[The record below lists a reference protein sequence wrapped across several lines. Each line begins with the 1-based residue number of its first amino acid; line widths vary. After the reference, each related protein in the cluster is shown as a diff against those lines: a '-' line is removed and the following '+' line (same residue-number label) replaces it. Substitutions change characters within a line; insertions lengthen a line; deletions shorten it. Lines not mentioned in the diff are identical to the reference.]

1 MVQRSAISWGA
12 PRTRR
17 RHAAR
22 PQRKGFLLHSEVALT
37 ARLKYFL
44 KRATAFRP
52 GRVWSFATQIAEE
65 QGRWAPLT
73 FVDMLIW
80 AAFHD
85 TGYIDYYEADF
96 ALLTRKERKTFMTG
110 LLQHHLAAALNDPHD
125 VLQFEN
131 KIAFN
136 RLFASYL
143 RREWIDLEEVDV
155 DEFRAFAGRHPVIIS
170 KVPVSREGKGVFRH
184 DTTEVTDWVGFRDE
198 LLKAGQRLIEEPIV
212 QHPYLAE
219 YCEGTVNTTRVT
231 TYFDGQRVHL
241 LMAAQKFG
249 RGAVSDQ
256 FTWGGFFTMLDDDG
270 HSFGPGHT
278 GKHKSRYETH
288 PDSGAS
294 IVDFQVPLWDEVLKV
309 VDQAARV
316 VPTVPYVGW
325 DVAVGPDG
333 PVLIEG
339 NWTPGLYE
347 TRVSATGIR
356 TGSKA
361 RHQPAIAASR
371 R

>member
-1 MVQRSAISWGA
+1 MGD
-12 PRTRR
+12 
-17 RHAAR
+17 
-22 PQRKGFLLHSEVALT
+22 PQNPASKGLLLSRDVALT

-44 KRATAFRP
+44 KRAARFHP
-52 GRVWSFATQIAEE
+52 GRVWSFATQIAKE
-65 QGRWAPLT
+65 QGVWAPKV

-85 TGYIDYYEADF
+85 TAYIDYYEADF
-96 ALLTRKERKTFMTG
+96 ALLTRKERRTFMTS
-110 LLQHHLAAALNDPHD
+110 LLQHHLAAALNDRTD

-131 KIAFN
+131 KLTFN
-136 RLFASYL
+136 ARFADYL
-143 RREWIDLEEVDV
+143 GREWIDLEETDAQGLR
-155 DEFRAFAGRHPVIIS
+155 DFAERHPVIIA
-170 KVPVSREGKGVFRH
+170 KAPVGREGKGVFRH
-184 DTTEVTDWVGFRDE
+184 DTAEVADWEAFRAE
-198 LLKAGQRLIEEPIV
+198 LLEKGQRLIEAPIV

-219 YCEGTVNTTRVT
+219 YCAGTVNTTRVAT
-231 TYFDGQRVHL
+231 FFDGETVHV
-241 LMAAQKFG
+241 LMTAQKFG

-256 FTWGGFFTMLDDDG
+256 FTWGGFFTMIDEDG
-270 HSFGPGHT
+270 KSFGPGHT

-294 IVDFQVPLWDEVLKV
+294 IVDFQVPMWDRV
-309 VDQAARV
+309 VELVDRAARE

-333 PVLIEG
+333 PLLIEG

-356 TGSKA
+356 TGTRE
-361 RHQPAIAASR
+361 RHRPVFEASQR

>member
-1 MVQRSAISWGA
+1 MPGD
-12 PRTRR
+12 
-17 RHAAR
+17 
-22 PQRKGFLLHSEVALT
+22 VALT
-37 ARLKYFL
+37 ARVKYFL
-44 KRATAFRP
+44 ERATAFDP
-52 GRVWSFATQIAEE
+52 SRVWSFATQIAKE
-65 QGRWAPLT
+65 QGKWAPRT
-73 FVDMLIW
+73 FVDMLVW

-85 TGYIDYYEADF
+85 TGYIDYYESDF

-110 LLQHHLAAALNDPHD
+110 LLQHHLADAVNHPQD

-136 RLFASYL
+136 RLFAPYL
-143 RREWIDLEEVDV
+143 GREWIDLEEVDA
-155 DEFRAFAGRHPVIIS
+155 DGLRAFAQRHPVFIA
-170 KVPVSREGKGVFRH
+170 KVPVSREGKGVFRY
-184 DTTEVTDWVGFRDE
+184 DTADISDWVQLRAD
-198 LLKAGQRLIEEPIV
+198 LLERGQRLIEEPIA
-212 QHPYLAE
+212 QHPYLSG
-219 YCEGTVNTTRVT
+219 YCAGTVNTTRVAT
-231 TYFDGQRVHL
+231 FFDGERVHV

-270 HSFGPGHT
+270 HSVGPGHT

-294 IVDFQVPLWDEVLKV
+294 ITDFRVPLWDEVLAL
-309 VDQAARV
+309 VDEAARV

-356 TGSKA
+356 TGSRA
-361 RHQPAIAASR
+361 RHQPVIAASR
-371 R
+371 RQ

>member
-1 MVQRSAISWGA
+1 MSRSAA
-12 PRTRR
+12 PR
-17 RHAAR
+17 
-22 PQRKGFLLHSEVALT
+22 

-44 KRATAFRP
+44 KRAKAFDA
-52 GRVWSFATQIAEE
+52 GRVWAFATQIAEE
-65 QGRWAPLT
+65 QGLSAPKV

-85 TGYIDYYEADF
+85 TAYIDYYEADF
-96 ALLTRKERKTFMTG
+96 ALLSTAERKTFMTS
-110 LLQHHLAAALNDPHD
+110 LVQHHIANAVNDPHD

-136 RLFASYL
+136 KRFAEYL
-143 RREWIDLEEVDV
+143 GREWLDLDDSDAADFE
-155 DEFRAFAGRHPVIIS
+155 AFAARHPIIIA
-170 KVPVSREGKGVFRH
+170 KTPVGREGKGVFRY
-184 DTTEVTDWVGFRDE
+184 DTTESEDLAALRDE
-198 LLKAGQRLIEEPIV
+198 LWAKGQTLLEQPIV

-219 YCEGTVNTTRVT
+219 YCAGTVNTTRVVT
-231 TYFDGQRVHL
+231 FFDGETVHIVS
-241 LMAAQKFG
+241 AAQKFG

-256 FTWGGFFTMLDDDG
+256 FTWGGFFTMIDDEG
-270 HSFGPGHT
+270 RSFGPGHT
-278 GKHKSRYETH
+278 GKHRSRYETH

-294 IVDFQVPLWDEVLKV
+294 IVDFRVPLWDQV
-309 VDQAARV
+309 VALTDRAARE

-325 DVAVGPDG
+325 DVAVGPTE

-356 TGSKA
+356 TGGRE
-361 RHQPAIAASR
+361 RHRPAIEGSLRAA
-371 R
+371 

>member
-1 MVQRSAISWGA
+1 M
-12 PRTRR
+12 
-17 RHAAR
+17 AR
-22 PQRKGFLLHSEVALT
+22 DVALVR
-37 ARLKYFL
+37 RLKYMV
-44 KRATAFRP
+44 KRLGSFDPR
-52 GRVWSFATQIAEE
+52 RVWSFATQISEE
-65 QGRWAPLT
+65 QGKFAPAV

-85 TGYIDYYEADF
+85 TAYIDYYEADF
-96 ALLTRKERKTFMTG
+96 ALLTKAERKTFMTS
-110 LLQHHLAAALNDPHD
+110 LIQHHLAQALNKRPD

-131 KIAFN
+131 KLTFN
-136 RLFASYL
+136 RRFAAYL
-143 RREWIDLEEVDV
+143 GREWIDLEAVGVEGLRD
-155 DEFRAFAGRHPVIIS
+155 FAQRHPVIIA
-170 KVPVSREGKGVFRH
+170 KTPVGREGKGVFRY
-184 DTTEVTDWVGFRDE
+184 DTADVADWDAFFAELVG
-198 LLKAGQRLIEEPIV
+198 KGQRLIEEPIV

-219 YCEGTVNTTRVT
+219 YCAGTVNTTRVAT
-231 TYFDGQRVHL
+231 FFDGDKVHI

-256 FTWGGFFTMLDDDG
+256 FTWGGFFTMLDENG
-270 HSFGPGHT
+270 HSVGPGHT

-294 IVDFQVPLWDEVLKV
+294 IVDFQVPLWDKV
-309 VDQAARV
+309 VELVDRAAREI
-316 VPTVPYVGW
+316 PTVPYVGW

-333 PVLIEG
+333 PLLIEG

-361 RHQPAIAASR
+361 RHRPVIEASR
-371 R
+371 KAGGGAQG

>member
-1 MVQRSAISWGA
+1 MSRD
-12 PRTRR
+12 
-17 RHAAR
+17 
-22 PQRKGFLLHSEVALT
+22 VALT
-37 ARLKYFL
+37 ARLKYLL
-44 KRATAFRP
+44 KRLTAFNP
-52 GRVWSFATQIAEE
+52 GRVWSFATQIAQE
-65 QGRWAPLT
+65 QGKWAPWI

-85 TGYIDYYEADF
+85 TAYIDYYEADF
-96 ALLTRKERKTFMTG
+96 ALLTRAERKTFMTS
-110 LLQHHLAAALNDPHD
+110 LIQHHLAQALNDRTD

-131 KIAFN
+131 KLSFN
-136 RLFASYL
+136 RRFAAYL
-143 RREWIDLEEVDV
+143 GREWLDLAETDAEGL
-155 DEFRAFAGRHPVIIS
+155 RAFAERHPVIIA
-170 KVPVSREGKGVFRH
+170 KTPVGREGKGVFRY
-184 DTTEVTDWVGFRDE
+184 DTAEVADWEGFRTE
-198 LLKAGQRLIEEPIV
+198 LLEKGQRLLEQPIV

-219 YCEGTVNTTRVT
+219 YCAGTVNTTRVAT
-231 TYFDGQRVHL
+231 FFDGQTVHV

-256 FTWGGFFTMLDDDG
+256 FTWGGFFTMLDENG
-270 HSFGPGHT
+270 HSVGPGHT

-294 IVDFQVPLWDEVLKV
+294 IVDFQVPMWDRV
-309 VDQAARV
+309 VELVDRAARE

-356 TGSKA
+356 TGSKE
-361 RHQPAIAASR
+361 RHRPVIEASR